1 MTRGS
6 TLLATLGPVGYWP
19 VGPGTL
25 ASALVTVLWGVFAW
39 PRAGWLALTILWIA
53 AGVPAGTRAER
64 VLGPDDGR
72 IVIDEAAGMS
82 LALLAAPRGWIYA
95 TLAFVGFRVFDIAK
109 PPPVGR
115 LQRIPG
121 GWGIMLDDLAAGVL
135 AGLVVIA
142 GARLFGG

>member
-1 MTRGS
+1 MRGS
-6 TLLATLGPVGYWP
+6 TALATLGPVGYWP

-25 ASALVTVLWGVFAW
+25 ASALVTILWGAFAW
-39 PRAGWLALTILWIA
+39 PRPAWLAFTLLWIVV
-53 AGVPAGTRAER
+53 GVPAGTRAER
-64 VLGPDDGR
+64 VLGHDDGR

-82 LALLAAPRGWIYA
+82 LALLAAPRGWTYA
-95 TLAFVGFRVFDIAK
+95 LLTFVGFRVFDIVK

-121 GWGIMLDDLAAGVL
+121 GWGVMLDDLAAGAL
-135 AGLVVIA
+135 AGLVVVA